1 MTELESVSG
10 GLNLSIPGS
19 HDLDFLLWILKKNQA
34 SENTVAFYAN
44 QHAH

>member
-10 GLNLSIPGS
+10 GLNLSIPGG
-19 HDLDFLLWILKKNQA
+19 HDLDFLLWILKENQA
-34 SENTVAFYAN
+34 SAEMVAFYAN